1 MVWGKARQLLSAVVM
16 AAVAVWF
23 GSATAGA
30 GPAGL
35 VQGYNGITVA
45 MSSDVAK
52 CGLRDA
58 DSYSSYL
65 AERLFEANVQLD
77 VLLPASALLALSAEP
92 FPQIGKRCV
101 VMATLAFTIPMQA
114 EEIQIE
120 AAETRRAAIAAVF
133 EKMATVPVV
142 LYESGQFTVAEAEAG
157 DLAALHLIDEL
168 ARQFGAAR

>member
-1 MVWGKARQLLSAVVM
+1 MVWGKRRYLLSTVVI
-16 AAVAVWF
+16 AAAGVWGGAVAAW
-23 GSATAGA
+23 A

-77 VLLPASALLALSAEP
+77 VLLPASARLALSAEP
-92 FPQIGKRCV
+92 FAEIGGKCV
-101 VMATLAFTIPMQA
+101 VMATLAFTIPLQA
-114 EEIQIE
+114 GEIQIE
-120 AAETRRAAIAAVF
+120 AAETRREAIAAVF
-133 EKMATVPVV
+133 EQMATVPVV
-142 LYESGQFTVAEAEAG
+142 LYESGEFTVSDDDAG